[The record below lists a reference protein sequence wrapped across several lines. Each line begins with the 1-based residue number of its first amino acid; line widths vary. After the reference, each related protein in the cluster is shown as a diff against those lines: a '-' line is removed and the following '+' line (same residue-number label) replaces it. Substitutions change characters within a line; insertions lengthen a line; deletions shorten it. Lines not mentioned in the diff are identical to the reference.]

1 MSHDKL
7 EAFCFVD
14 KLSNFFLNLIGHI
27 SYIRKSKEDAFY
39 LFFCSGGSFYNFF
52 FLPEEFSCLNF
63 NESFWIAVFSEQC
76 GYEVK
81 FFLHQWPV

>member
-27 SYIRKSKEDAFY
+27 SYIRKSKKDAFY
-39 LFFCSGGSFYNFF
+39 LFFCSGGIVSTTFSFSRRNFR
-52 FLPEEFSCLNF
+52 
-63 NESFWIAVFSEQC
+63 V
-76 GYEVK
+76 
-81 FFLHQWPV
+81 